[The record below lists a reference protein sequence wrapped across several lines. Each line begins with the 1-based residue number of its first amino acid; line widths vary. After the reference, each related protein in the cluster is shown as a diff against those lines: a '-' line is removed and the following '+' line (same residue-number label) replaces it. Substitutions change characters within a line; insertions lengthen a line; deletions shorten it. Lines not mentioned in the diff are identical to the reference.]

1 MMKIG
6 LQTWGSN
13 GDIRPF
19 FALADGLRQAGHEVS
34 LIITDITGK
43 DHSALAAR
51 LGIQSRQ
58 VGMPV
63 VKSRADMDRI
73 GTACISAAD
82 PLKQARIIMDR
93 LFYPALEAMSEAS
106 IDLCR
111 GHDAVIRH
119 FFLYP
124 LQIAARQSGVP
135 EISVTLAHNTIPTR
149 HQPPS
154 GFPGLGPLINPWA
167 WRLVGRMLN
176 SRFLPRINLSYE
188 GAGLPSAGDLLR
200 DVWSS
205 PVLNLVAVSPAIARG
220 TEDWPSPHRVCGFLD
235 VPGPPPDSALPSGL
249 NAFLG
254 AGPAPVFVTFGSL
267 TPRDPERVDALVRM
281 FGRALRKADMRGM
294 IQIPADAAERWRSDD
309 EVFYCRDIDHARVF
323 PQCALVVHH
332 GGAGTT
338 HSTLRAGLPSVV
350 VPHVSDQFFWAAEL
364 RRLGVAP
371 AMLPVRRLTA
381 DRLARG
387 IEAIVSEPSY
397 HASARRI
404 QAAMAEEQG
413 VARAVELVHATLAS
427 GGTDAIRRSSN
438 LP

>member
-1 MMKIG
+1 MKIG

-19 FALADGLRQAGHEVS
+19 FALAYGLRQAGHEAS
-34 LIITDITGK
+34 LIITDITGT

-51 LGIQSRQ
+51 LGIRATH

-63 VKSRADMDRI
+63 VTSRADIDRI
-73 GTACISAAD
+73 GAACIAATD
-82 PLKQARIIMDR
+82 PLEQARIIMDR

-106 IDLCR
+106 IGLCR

-124 LQIAARQSGVP
+124 LQIAARQSGLP
-135 EISVTLAHNTIPTR
+135 EISVMLAHNTIPTR
-149 HQPPS
+149 QQPPA
-154 GFPGLGPLINPWA
+154 GLPDLGPLINPWA
-167 WRLVGRMLN
+167 WRLVSRVLN
-176 SRFLPRINLSYE
+176 SRLLPRINRSY
-188 GAGLPSAGDLLR
+188 GYAGLPPAGDLLR
-200 DVWSS
+200 EVWSS
-205 PVLNLVAVSPAIARG
+205 PLLNLVAVSPAIARAP
-220 TEDWPSPHRVCGFLD
+220 EEWPSRHRVCGFLD
-235 VPGPPPDSALPSGL
+235 VPGPPPDSALPPGL
-249 NAFLG
+249 NDFLG
-254 AGPAPVFVTFGSL
+254 AGPAPAFVTFGSL
-267 TPRDPERVDALVRM
+267 TPSAPERVNALVKM
-281 FGRALRKADMRGM
+281 FRQALRKADVRGI
-294 IQIPADAAERWRSDD
+294 IQIPTDAAERWQGDD
-309 EVFYCRDIDHARVF
+309 EVFFCQEIDHARVF

-371 AMLPVRRLTA
+371 AMLSVRRLTS

-387 IEAIVSEPSY
+387 IKAIMSEHSY
-397 HASARRI
+397 QANARRI

-413 VARAVELVHATLAS
+413 VARAVELVHAALCS
-427 GGTDAIRRSSN
+427 GGTGLIGGSST